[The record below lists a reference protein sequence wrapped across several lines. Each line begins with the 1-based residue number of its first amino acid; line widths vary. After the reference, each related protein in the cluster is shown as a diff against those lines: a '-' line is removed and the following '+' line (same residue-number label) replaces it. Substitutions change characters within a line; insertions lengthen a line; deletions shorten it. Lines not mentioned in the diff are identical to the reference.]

1 LITDELFSTNDL
13 EGVRSSRE
21 EVAFSVKVAKDK
33 KSGSKGRFESM
44 AKSYLPIMF
53 DKIENLKLPMNSKD
67 VREIYENIAAKEVA
81 DDEKIDGEI
90 FRVDGVDVKRNAHTI
105 IHKGIEGHDKI
116 VIAVEEMLKLL
127 NDEERIPPILRVAI
141 AHYIFG
147 YIHPFY
153 DGNGRT
159 SRYINSLYLSK
170 SHSRLTAISL
180 YRYINNNSKN
190 YYEIFND
197 TNNQFMRGEL
207 NMFIEKF
214 LEYILDGQRIIEDDL
229 LVKNKLIS
237 NAKEII
243 NNDSRL

>member
-1 LITDELFSTNDL
+1 
-13 EGVRSSRE
+13 
-21 EVAFSVKVAKDK
+21 A
-33 KSGSKGRFESM
+33 
-44 AKSYLPIMF
+44 
-53 DKIENLKLPMNSKD
+53 
-67 VREIYENIAAKEVA
+67 
-81 DDEKIDGEI
+81 
-90 FRVDGVDVKRNAHTI
+90 DVKRNAHTST
-105 IHKGIEGHDKI
+105 HKGIEGHDKI

-180 YRYINNNSKN
+180 SRSINNNSKN

-207 NMFIEKF
+207 NMFIEEF

-243 NNDSRL
+243 NNDSRLNNDKRLSKYLYVIAQMNYFKFADKSTTVKELSEETDSSEQTTRHYLNKLVDLNILKTEGKRPIYYSLVDDYFE